1 MPFEWHDC
9 CVFFAQKFISLH
21 ASLSFMLVSAPL
33 RYTLRVVLVKKNR
46 FYLNL
51 IFCAFL
57 SSPPPTQ
64 KLSSLAIANNRHL
77 MKLALDILHGG
88 PISTFLLHLRQYSS
102 HHRLQPQPRI
112 KHLLPHPNPY
122 LRSGRRS
129 KLAAPLKAVLGPHR
143 RYLHRHTYPVQRV
156 LHRYLYLP

>member
-1 MPFEWHDC
+1 MPFKRHGC
-9 CVFFAQKFISLH
+9 CVFFAPKFISLH
-21 ASLSFMLVSAPL
+21 ASLSFTLVSNPL

-46 FYLNL
+46 FYLDL
-51 IFCAFL
+51 IFCALL
-57 SSPPPTQ
+57 SSPLPTQ
-64 KLSSLAIANNRHL
+64 KLSSLAIANSRHL
-77 MKLALDILHGG
+77 TKLALDVLHGG
-88 PISTFLLHLRQYSS
+88 PVSTFLLHLRQYSS

-129 KLAAPLKAVLGPHR
+129 KLAAPLKAVLGAHR
-143 RYLHRHTYPVQRV
+143 RYLHRHICPVQRV